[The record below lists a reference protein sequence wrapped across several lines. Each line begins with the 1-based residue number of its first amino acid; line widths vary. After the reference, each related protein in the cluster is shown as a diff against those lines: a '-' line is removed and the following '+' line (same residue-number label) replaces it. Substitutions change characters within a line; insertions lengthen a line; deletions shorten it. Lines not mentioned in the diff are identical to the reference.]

1 MNWSDVKMKKIEIE
15 TQKNIL
21 VEILSYIHN
30 ICINNGINYSLIGG
44 SLIGAI
50 RHNGII
56 PWDDDI
62 DIMLFR
68 DDYEKLIKI
77 LKNQSKYD
85 WLNVLDSESD
95 GYYYTFAKAVDN
107 RTVAKMED
115 NLTEHGLW
123 VDIFPY
129 DNLPDNAQKRKK
141 YILKGYFYRSV
152 IMSMT
157 TDFNSNSKI
166 KKRFIKRILKFYSN
180 FLNREKFVKKYEKF
194 SMKYK
199 NINTKF
205 VGCLFSPYKLRECF
219 NKEWFEKRKL
229 FSFENEKFYGPT
241 DYEKFLSQLYGNY
254 MELPPAEKQRDHK
267 INAWM
272 VK

>member
-1 MNWSDVKMKKIEIE
+1 MNKKLSKQECRE
-15 TQKNIL
+15 CELNIL
-21 VEILSYIHN
+21 KTIHAICEENKLKYYI
-30 ICINNGINYSLIGG
+30 CGG
-44 SLIGAI
+44 TLLGAV
-50 RHNGII
+50 RHNGFI

-77 LKNQSKYD
+77 LKNQNKYD
-85 WLNVLDSESD
+85 WLNVLDSEND

-129 DNLPDNAQKRKK
+129 DNLPDNAKKRKK
-141 YILKGYFYRSV
+141 YILKGYFYRSI

-157 TDFNSNSKI
+157 TDFDSNSKI
-166 KKRFIKRILKFYSN
+166 KNRFIKRILKFYSN
-180 FLNREKFVKKYEKF
+180 FLNREKFAKKYEKF

-219 NKEWFEKRKL
+219 NREWFEKRKL
-229 FSFENEKFYGPT
+229 FSFENEKFYGPA
-241 DYEKFLSQLYGNY
+241 DYDKFLSQLYGNY
-254 MELPPAEKQRDHK
+254 MELPPVEKQRDHK